1 MLITPTHGLLTGY
14 TAVAFLILI
23 LLVTFSLAVQVH
35 VVLDFVY
42 ALFTPFLGPPSCFT
56 SAQHFKTQPL
66 LSPTSCL
73 CGTFVAQG
81 VLGKKL

>member
-35 VVLDFVY
+35 VVLDF
-42 ALFTPFLGPPSCFT
+42 FLCSIYTIFLCLPPVLPAHSILKPN
-56 SAQHFKTQPL
+56 HF
-66 LSPTSCL
+66 
-73 CGTFVAQG
+73 
-81 VLGKKL
+81 

>member
-14 TAVAFLILI
+14 TAFLILI
-23 LLVTFSLAVQVH
+23 LLVTFSLALQVH

-42 ALFTPFLGPPSCFT
+42 ALFTPFLGPPSCIT